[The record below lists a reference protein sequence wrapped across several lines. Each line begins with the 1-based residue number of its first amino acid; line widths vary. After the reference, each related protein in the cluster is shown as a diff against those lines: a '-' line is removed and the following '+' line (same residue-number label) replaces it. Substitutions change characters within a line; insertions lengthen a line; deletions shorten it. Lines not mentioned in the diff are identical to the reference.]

1 MRRTTKIQLALLNN
15 LVWVMV
21 AVFFLINAV
30 FTPSFLTSRNLLN
43 ILFQSATL
51 GLLVL
56 GQGIVMMVGELDLSM
71 EATLAFAPGVAI
83 LLGNA
88 FGLPA
93 PVCVLLTLLV
103 GIAVGCFNGL
113 CMVKLQTNSF
123 LLTMSTQIVMRG
135 LVLYLVP
142 FSLAKLDPFYTILG
156 RARIGSLQVA
166 VIALIAIYAVFEF
179 VFRKTTA
186 GRRFILTGGNRRAA
200 FISGIHTE
208 RIMVYAFVLA
218 GLLAAVAGLITAGRQ
233 NAVSNNMG
241 TGMVMMAF
249 AGAILGG
256 CSFNGGM
263 GKPIGM
269 LGGTLL
275 LGMLDNALTLNGVD
289 VNLVSATKGALI
301 FVAILLDRLRH
312 QLTAWIMHRENIRR
326 LMTPAAGGGFRET
339 DSEEKTEKPATAGED
354 FEKMEISGKAG
365 NGPGEKA
372 KIQDK

>member
-1 MRRTTKIQLALLNN
+1 MRRSTKVQLLLLNN

-21 AVFFLINAV
+21 AVFFLFNAV
-30 FTPSFLTSRNLLN
+30 FTPSFLSSRNLLN

-51 GLLVL
+51 GLMVL

-71 EATLAFAPGVAI
+71 EATLAFAPGVSI

-93 PVCVLLTLLV
+93 PVCVLCTLAI
-103 GIAVGCFNGL
+103 GTAVGFFNGACL
-113 CMVKLQTNSF
+113 VKLQTNSF

-135 LVLYLVP
+135 LVLFLVP
-142 FSLAKLDPFYTILG
+142 FSLAKLDPFYTFLG
-156 RARIGSLQVA
+156 RGRIGPLQVA
-166 VIALIAIYAVFEF
+166 VLALILIYAAFEF
-179 VFRKTTA
+179 IFRKTTG
-186 GRRFILTGGNRRAA
+186 GRRFLLTGGNRSAA
-200 FISGIHTE
+200 FISGINTD
-208 RIMVYAFVLA
+208 RIVIYAFMLA
-218 GLLAAVAGLITAGRQ
+218 GVLSAVAGLITAGRQ
-233 NAVSNNMG
+233 NSVSNNMG
-241 TGMVMMAF
+241 SGLVMMAF

-301 FVAILLDRLRH
+301 FLAILLDHLRH
-312 QLTAWIMHRENIRR
+312 RLTTWIMHRENVRR
-326 LMTPAAGGGFRET
+326 LMHPGPAKAGPEAPGGSHLEAERAEDIPAPAA
-339 DSEEKTEKPATAGED
+339 
-354 FEKMEISGKAG
+354 
-365 NGPGEKA
+365 PGRGA
-372 KIQDK
+372 LSAL

>member
-1 MRRTTKIQLALLNN
+1 MRRSTKIQLALLNN

-21 AVFFLINAV
+21 AVFFLFNSV
-30 FTPSFLTSRNLLN
+30 FTPSFLSSRNLFN

-51 GLLVL
+51 GLMVL

-71 EATLAFAPGVAI
+71 EATLAFSPGIAI

-93 PVCVLLTLLV
+93 PVCILMTLLI
-103 GIAVGCFNGL
+103 GTAVGFFNGVCL
-113 CMVKLQTNSF
+113 VGLQTNSF

-135 LVLYLVP
+135 LVLFLVP
-142 FSLAKLDPFYTILG
+142 FSLAKLDPFYTWLG
-156 RARIGSLQVA
+156 RGRIGPLQVA
-166 VIALIAIYAVFEF
+166 VLALVLVYLVFEF
-179 VFRKTTA
+179 IFRKTTA
-186 GRRFILTGGNRRAA
+186 GRRFLLTGGNRSAA
-200 FISGIHTE
+200 FISGIQTK
-208 RIMVYAFVLA
+208 RVVVYAFMLA

-241 TGMVMMAF
+241 SGLVMMAF

-263 GKPIGM
+263 GRPIGM

-301 FVAILLDRLRH
+301 FVAILLDHLRH
-312 QLTAWIMHRENIRR
+312 RLTAWIMHRENIRR
-326 LMTPAAGGGFRET
+326 LIQPVSPRKG
-339 DSEEKTEKPATAGED
+339 SSGED
-354 FEKMEISGKAG
+354 SAE
-365 NGPGEKA
+365 
-372 KIQDK
+372 